1 MPHMSGKMLV
11 VIAGDCGENAADI
24 LVIDDELHD
33 ADPMTQSA
41 MNQSDEYNANRMVV
55 LPDRVSFHSCSV
67 NNN

>member
-1 MPHMSGKMLV
+1 MLV